1 MWNLSCILILE
12 RLAVY
17 LYSVLCTLSM
27 HKTALS
33 ISPRFFD
40 MPQKDARR
48 QWKRRMRR
56 LSLPEGPAALSDRGK
71 AALDPDKLVDY
82 FSFRG
87 AKRGQ
92 ALAKESQHSSI
103 PIFIVSQRVLRDL
116 ISAAVRS
123 RKWLKWILIVGGDAW
138 PATAGRPTL
147 HSLYRPFHNLIA
159 LQTVDQLK
167 ASVNDGLIVT
177 LDQTDCRRIKIS
189 AHQPRGTRGKTHPS
203 HS

>member
-27 HKTALS
+27 HTTALS
-33 ISPRFFD
+33 ISPRIFH

-48 QWKRRMRR
+48 QWMRWMRR
-56 LSLPEGPAALSDRGK
+56 GLSLPEGPAALSDRGK
-71 AALDPDKLVDY
+71 AALDPDKLVDH

-103 PIFIVSQRVLRDL
+103 LHLHRQPTS
-116 ISAAVRS
+116 AVRFNFCR
-123 RKWLKWILIVGGDAW
+123 RKTPKMAEMDINCRWRCMAGH
-138 PATAGRPTL
+138 GRP
-147 HSLYRPFHNLIA
+147 A
-159 LQTVDQLK
+159 
-167 ASVNDGLIVT
+167 
-177 LDQTDCRRIKIS
+177 
-189 AHQPRGTRGKTHPS
+189 HPS
-203 HS
+203 LTLPSFPQFYCSANGRPAQSITQ